1 MQTIR
6 QQAKPRKQNPVLVQS
21 VVSLHKFCFW
31 IVAVGGCSLSST
43 NIVYPQISNLVWQ
56 LVPINFNSEFSPI
69 PCSTEPCGSSLAA
82 GSSWKQKLSW
92 GRVIWQHIGN
102 SHGRQ
107 ARLLATSCRMAI
119 GLGSPETIGQKNSA
133 TCFPASCTLSC
144 SCSFCIIL
152 VYVRRN
158 TRIQKDLHWRSD
170 VSKVCYFCYWQCQ
183 ETSWGWV
190 RTSPL
195 GLSRLFY
202 RWPWN
207 VKMFWRYKKLLATR
221 FLSSVGQSIF
231 QNSRYTFHASSPL
244 AICEC
249 YGTYFFI
256 SFQIHRIKP
265 FSSPFWDLDS
275 PVLMVRGHLKM
286 LLERSAN

>member
-69 PCSTEPCGSSLAA
+69 PCSTRTDTATGSSLAA

-183 ETSWGWV
+183 ETSWGLSEDFTFGSIPTLLSLTLKCENV
-190 RTSPL
+190 LKVQKIVGDSIPL
-195 GLSRLFY
+195 ISRSIDLPELQVHLPCKQPFSNMRMLRHVLFY
-202 RWPWN
+202 
-207 VKMFWRYKKLLATR
+207 
-221 FLSSVGQSIF
+221 
-231 QNSRYTFHASSPL
+231 
-244 AICEC
+244 
-249 YGTYFFI
+249 FI
-256 SFQIHRIKP
+256 SNPSNKT
-265 FSSPFWDLDS
+265 
-275 PVLMVRGHLKM
+275 V
-286 LLERSAN
+286 